1 MCNII
6 ISGHT
11 FMCEIITTFSFCM
24 STSPYLKF
32 CLIVSAIYRKLT
44 PNFFL
49 GIGSDP
55 QLCPMIQF
63 SYSLSINNHK
73 DSPLFTTSIYLSIYL
88 SISYQL
94 LHPIMDMSEAKI
106 MQNQNPSLKPQR
118 YFMAAQLCLRFL
130 AAATTLA
137 AACTL
142 FTSNQSALVYGIKLE
157 ARYTY
162 SSTFK

>member
-1 MCNII
+1 
-6 ISGHT
+6 
-11 FMCEIITTFSFCM
+11 M

-63 SYSLSINNHK
+63 SYSLSINTHK
-73 DSPLFTTSIYLSIYL
+73 DSPLFTTSIYLSI
-88 SISYQL
+88 SYQL
-94 LHPIMDMSEAKI
+94 LHPIIDMSEAKI
-106 MQNQNPSLKPQR
+106 IQKQNPSLKPQR
-118 YFMAAQLCLRFL
+118 YFVAAQLCLRFL
-130 AAATTLA
+130 AAGTTLA
-137 AACTL
+137 AVCTL

-157 ARYTY
+157 AQYTY